1 MGVVYLDGYGV
12 SGGGG
17 GGGSQIIV
25 VANYSALP
33 PANTVAGKFYLAS
46 ASQGTKWLPFSLGGT
61 YYNSGLYYS
70 NGTTWEY
77 QETPNQ
83 ATQSQVNMGTDNTMF
98 VTPLTF
104 TNAEKIVNSFQK
116 NVDDSDDITEGVI
129 QGFVPLPEPFDVNY
143 YLSGLRTWAL
153 LPVVTGD
160 DGETNF
166 PSGVTLGTA
175 ISYTITANTNNLVV
189 PDIETAI
196 VLRLTSTGNFSLTG
210 LVPFNNAKA
219 WMLFIVNVGVKN
231 IIFPDNSASSA
242 AQNRWLLGANKTI
255 QPNEGIICFYD
266 PISNRWRGGGINI

>member
-1 MGVVYLDGYGV
+1 MGVVYLDGYGIA
-12 SGGGG
+12 GGGG

-33 PANTVAGKFYLAS
+33 AANTVTGKYYWSSNTEYFFAI
-46 ASQGTKWLPFSLGGT
+46 PFVR
-61 YYNSGLYYS
+61 YSGLYYS
-70 NGTTWEY
+70 NGTNWEY
-77 QETPNQ
+77 QGTPMK
-83 ATQSQVNMGTDNTMF
+83 ATQSQVNTGTDNTMF

-104 TNAEKIVNSFQK
+104 TNSNKIVNSFQK
-116 NVDDSDDITEGVI
+116 NVDDSDDVTEGI
-129 QGFVPLPEPFDVNY
+129 AQGFVPLPEPFDVNY

-242 AQNRWLLGANKTI
+242 AQNRWLLGANKTV
-255 QPNEGIICFYD
+255 QANEGIIFFYD

>member
-1 MGVVYLDGYGV
+1 MGVVYLDGYGIA
-12 SGGGG
+12 G

-25 VANYSALP
+25 VENYSALP
-33 PANTVAGKFYLAS
+33 DPSTVTGRMYLCINPQGDEYIPAF
-46 ASQGTKWLPFSLGGT
+46 FGGAD
-61 YYNSGLYYS
+61 YYNAGVYYS
-70 NGTTWEY
+70 NGIIWEY
-77 QETPNQ
+77 PDTPYQ
-83 ATQSQVNMGTDNTMF
+83 ATLSQVNSGINNSTF
-98 VTPLTF
+98 LTPYTF
-104 TNAEKIVNSFQK
+104 KNSNKIVNSFQK

-129 QGFVPLPEPFDVNY
+129 QGFVPLPEPFNVNY
-143 YLSGLRTWAL
+143 YLSGLRTWAM
-153 LPVVTGD
+153 LPVTTGD

-196 VLRLTSTGNFSLTG
+196 VLRLTSTGKFSLTG

-219 WMLFIVNVGVKN
+219 WMLFIVNVGVNN

-242 AQNRWLLGANKTI
+242 AQNRWLLGANKTV
-255 QPNEGIICFYD
+255 QANEGIIFFYD